1 MVDWAADRHGGSDRW
16 WMRGPVFWGIWP
28 VRPITTGFPDIDRE
42 ILMKWQE
49 RFLETHARVALA
61 GRLAGR
67 PRIQSVPSVPDA
79 DFPDWW
85 AKHRVLPTPPGQA
98 AEKSAEWWEG
108 WRAASKGLL
117 PRTANPFH
125 VLTDAARGWLDGYDA
140 FTTALSR
147 THTHG
152 AYPPDSI
159 PGAIASDLA
168 RMGALTG
175 DPT

>member
-1 MVDWAADRHGGSDRW
+1 MAPNSADRSAW
-16 WMRGPVFWGIWP
+16 RGFAQ
-28 VRPITTGFPDIDRE
+28 T
-42 ILMKWQE
+42 
-49 RFLETHARVALA
+49 
-61 GRLAGR
+61 

-98 AEKSAEWWEG
+98 AEKSAEWWAAV
-108 WRAASKGLL
+108 RAG
-117 PRTANPFH
+117 
-125 VLTDAARGWLDGYDA
+125 V
-140 FTTALSR
+140 
-147 THTHG
+147 
-152 AYPPDSI
+152 YPPDSI